1 MKSDDLSKDTLLRLY
16 EKLEEIRNFELK
28 AFELYSAGEMP
39 GFLHSSLGQEATP
52 VGVIANL
59 EDDDYV
65 ASNHRGHGHVIAKGT
80 SINSMMA
87 ELYAKKTDVTRA
99 RVAPCT

>member
-1 MKSDDLSKDTLLRLY
+1 MKSNDLSKEILLKLY

-28 AFELYSAGEMP
+28 AYELYTAGEMP

-59 EDDDYV
+59 SEEDYV
-65 ASNHRGHGHVIAKGT
+65 ASNHRGHAHATGYILGLLDA
-80 SINSMMA
+80 INSQLS
-87 ELYAKKTDVTRA
+87 EE
-99 RVAPCT
+99 